1 MIQFFWTS
9 SNNRGTFN
17 VIAWHV
23 IWPFIQNQLFRK
35 LPCIVT
41 NFYQGFQTWWSSQE
55 IMTLHYGY
63 NYDTSLW
70 LWHFPM
76 IMTLPYSSVTL
87 PGNQLGNTFGTFS
100 KLNYYLRSV
109 PLPCGVGSIWAFVVK
124 ILNILMNPFYNSSMD
139 DNISYIMCCCK
150 GSYKWILVKSLSTLY
165 QVCWIWGASRISWLN
180 SNFK

>member
-55 IMTLHYGY
+55 IMTL
-63 NYDTSLW
+63 
-70 LWHFPM
+70 
-76 IMTLPYSSVTL
+76 PYSSVTL
-87 PGNQLGNTFGTFS
+87 PGYQLGNTFGTFS
-100 KLNYYLRSV
+100 KLNDYLRSV

-124 ILNILMNPFYNSSMD
+124 ILNILMNPFYNSSID

-180 SNFK
+180 SAFK